1 MLNLASTPPARNL
14 YIKDPLSS
22 NLGLK
27 LLEESARM
35 LGEDGFDAFTLK
47 KLAHNL
53 QTTESSVYRYFD
65 NKHRLLVYHINLYW
79 EWLNQ
84 EVQEQ
89 CYQKGLQ
96 GRKALERAFEIMCFP
111 KANNWPKDGIS
122 YECMHKILT
131 HQSVK
136 AYFSSYVDIENK
148 DGAHRA
154 LKTLVQR
161 LSEWLHEETPDFEF
175 PKSLINTLLASVMM
189 QPFYAE
195 HLPSLTELPSPNPTD
210 TQTAQ
215 QTYRYV
221 CQIIERL
228 TTQPRTV

>member
-1 MLNLASTPPARNL
+1 MLSAAPSSSKNLFV
-14 YIKDPLSS
+14 KDPLSS
-22 NLGLK
+22 VLGQK
-27 LLEESARM
+27 LLKESARM

-47 KLAHNL
+47 KLAQNL

-65 NKHRLLVYHINLYW
+65 NKHRLLVYQINLYW
-79 EWLNQ
+79 GWLNQ
-84 EVQEQ
+84 QVDLKCCQA
-89 CYQKGLQ
+89 GLS
-96 GRKALERAFEIMCFP
+96 GKEALEKAFEIMCFP
-111 KANNWPKDGIS
+111 EAHSWPSDGVS
-122 YECMHKILT
+122 FECMHKILT

-136 AYFSSYVDIENK
+136 AYFSEHVDHENQ

-154 LKTLVQR
+154 LKSLVK
-161 LSEWLHEETPDFEF
+161 LMSEWLYEEAPDFEF
-175 PKSLINTLLASVMM
+175 PKSLISTLLASVMI

-195 HLPSLTELPSPNPTD
+195 HLPSLTELPAPNPTSS
-210 TQTAQ
+210 QTAQ

>member
-1 MLNLASTPPARNL
+1 
-14 YIKDPLSS
+14 
-22 NLGLK
+22 
-27 LLEESARM
+27 M

-84 EVQEQ
+84 EVHTE

-96 GRKALERAFEIMCFP
+96 GRKALEKAFEIMCFP
-111 KANNWPKDGIS
+111 QVNNWPSNGIS

-136 AYFSSYVDIENK
+136 AYFSSHVDLENK

-154 LKTLVQR
+154 LKSLVQCM
-161 LSEWLHEETPDFEF
+161 SEWLREEAPEFDF

-195 HLPSLTELPSPNPTD
+195 HLPSLTELPAPDPTSS
-210 TQTAQ
+210 QTTQ

-221 CQIIERL
+221 CQIIDRL
-228 TTQPRTV
+228 TTQPRSA